1 MHNDFQI
8 TKWSKEWT
16 LLHSFV
22 YFGCSTWKP
31 NLELTL
37 IWESY
42 LENYSRVQIWV
53 QTWWTLKIFGSVFVL
68 IKSFSILHLVE
79 TKELNRDWGWKI
91 DLHKNTIY
99 DKILDPF
106 DWSLKH
112 CKIPFYAFLCTSTNI
127 RLCRFGSKK

>member
-1 MHNDFQI
+1 MQELVV
-8 TKWSKEWT
+8 WSKVEM
-16 LLHSFV
+16 
-22 YFGCSTWKP
+22 YFWSVVLKVVHPIFWKTKP
-31 NLELTL
+31 WNDSNL
-37 IWESY
+37 ESY
-42 LENYSRVQIWV
+42 LINYSRVQIWV

-91 DLHKNTIY
+91 NLHKNTIY

-106 DWSLKH
+106 DWSLKN
-112 CKIPFYAFLCTSTNI
+112 CKIPFSAFLCTSINI